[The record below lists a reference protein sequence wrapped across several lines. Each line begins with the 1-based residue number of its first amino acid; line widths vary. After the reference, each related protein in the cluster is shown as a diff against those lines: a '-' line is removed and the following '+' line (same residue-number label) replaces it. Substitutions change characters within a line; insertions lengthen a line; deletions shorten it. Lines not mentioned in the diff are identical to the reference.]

1 MKKVFAI
8 LNNPQECGNITLS
21 FYDIESGEL
30 LKVLDFGNINDQKY
44 IRYNQETN
52 KFEVYTIE
60 GEKHHKGTYYM
71 YLYVKFTG
79 DKNAMVSYFA
89 EKYGFQAV
97 IPERVMESKL
107 ESLTETITD

>member
-8 LNNPQECGNITLS
+8 LYEPQENGNITLS

-30 LKVLDFGNINDQKY
+30 LKVLDFGDIYDQKH
-44 IRYNQETN
+44 IRYNPETKKN
-52 KFEVYTIE
+52 EVSTCKNNRYREGAYYT
-60 GEKHHKGTYYM
+60 YF
-71 YLYVKFTG
+71 YVKFNS
-79 DKNAMVSYFA
+79 DIKAMINYFA

-97 IPERVMESKL
+97 IPERVMEPKL